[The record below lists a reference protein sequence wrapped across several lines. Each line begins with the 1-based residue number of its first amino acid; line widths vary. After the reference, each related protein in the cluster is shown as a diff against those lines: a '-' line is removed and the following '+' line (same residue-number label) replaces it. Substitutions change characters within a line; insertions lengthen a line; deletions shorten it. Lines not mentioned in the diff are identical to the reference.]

1 MIDKRILVFDDDLNM
16 LTILKYILEEK
27 GWEVFTTDRSNNAV
41 EKIDQFRP
49 SVILMDNKI
58 PDYGG
63 VIATQLIKQQ
73 PELRHI
79 PVIFLTANSE
89 IETIAKLAGADGWL
103 AKPFGLDSF
112 YDVINK
118 LLPGS

>member
-1 MIDKRILVFDDDLNM
+1 MIIKRILVFDDDMNM

-27 GWEVFTTDRSNNAV
+27 GWEVFTAERSNDAV
-41 EKIDQFRP
+41 EKINHFRP
-49 SVILMDNKI
+49 SVVLMDNKI

-63 VIATQLIKQQ
+63 VITTQRIKGQ

-79 PVIFLTANSE
+79 PVILMTANAE
-89 IETIAKLAGADGWL
+89 IETLAKLAGADGWL

-112 YDVINK
+112 YKIINR
-118 LLPGS
+118 LLPES